1 MSKARCKHFAKHTS
15 MKQYKSTGAE
25 ERWNIFMN
33 RGWSYWQEV
42 APALGRDSTE
52 IPSRPGAIQEDDGPC
67 WTIWCSALSQA
78 SHVCLPVSSED
89 LKVNFRTLLP
99 CYLYLYFFFF
109 ECGLS
114 HSQWVLLANSCSSA
128 ERTPQGIVIFKH
140 LNWVD
145 PEHHWWL
152 WRFWPP
158 VITVLAGLVSVS
170 VAVYTPLFSEW

>member
-52 IPSRPGAIQEDDGPC
+52 IPSRPGAVQEDDGPC

-109 ECGLS
+109 LS
-114 HSQWVLLANSCSSA
+114 VGWVIPN
-128 ERTPQGIVIFKH
+128 EY
-140 LNWVD
+140 
-145 PEHHWWL
+145 
-152 WRFWPP
+152 FWPTHVP
-158 VITVLAGLVSVS
+158 QLREPLRGLLYLDTWTEWTLNITDDCGDSDLQ
-170 VAVYTPLFSEW
+170 